1 MFSHFSHSNS
11 MLSSSL
17 NDYTN
22 FLKLENNLLLANDRI
37 KSLECLLASKDF
49 VIYHMH
55 MCNAYVAQFTGSPT
69 WRPPPP
75 SDSPLQKESN
85 FAAENCSQ
93 SSTSSAESP
102 QSKSKSADFIG
113 RLPKQMSQFKRRPT
127 GDLKPMASASFED
140 AALFNADADTKEAIF
155 VESQMRQGGKGGS
168 RLTIDPR
175 KPLLPRPRL

>member
-1 MFSHFSHSNS
+1 MFSDSSHSKS

-17 NDYTN
+17 NDYPN

-69 WRPPPP
+69 WRPPLP
-75 SDSPLQKESN
+75 SDSPPQKESN
-85 FAAENCSQ
+85 FAAGNCSQ

-113 RLPKQMSQFKRRPT
+113 HLPKQMSQFERRPA
-127 GDLKPMASASFED
+127 GDLKPTPLASASFE
-140 AALFNADADTKEAIF
+140 AAANVNADADTKKASF
-155 VESQMRQGGKGGS
+155 VLIASS
-168 RLTIDPR
+168 ARL
-175 KPLLPRPRL
+175 LLNLV